1 MGEHIEHVERGAVAT
16 ITLSRGDA
24 GNRLTN
30 AMAAALGA
38 ALDASAQSR
47 VIVLRGAGADF
58 CIGRDMQPPAP
69 GARVSA
75 SEVLQTDAQPM
86 LALFDAFRRCR
97 QPVVA
102 VVQGKA
108 WGIGTVFAALA
119 DVTYAAADATFRLGE
134 LERGIPPAIALSALI
149 DRMPPKAV
157 AHLVYSAEPIAA
169 PAALAAGLV
178 SRVVEPAGLADA
190 VDGFVARL
198 LTFAPETVAAVKQ
211 YLATAPRF
219 AEGQAALYGSSLLA
233 NVLSSR

>member
-1 MGEHIEHVERGAVAT
+1 MSEAVEHREQGAIST
-16 ITLSRGDA
+16 ITLNRADA

-38 ALDASAQSR
+38 ALGASAQSR

-58 CIGRDMQPPAP
+58 CLGRDMQPPAP
-69 GARVSA
+69 GARVSPA
-75 SEVLQTDAQPM
+75 EILRTDAQPM
-86 LALFDAFRRCR
+86 LALFDALRRCR

-102 VVQGKA
+102 VVRGKA

-119 DVTYAAADATFRLGE
+119 DVTYAATDATFRLGE
-134 LERGIPPAIALSALI
+134 LERGIPPALALSALI

-178 SRVVEPAGLADA
+178 SRVVEPAGLEDA
-190 VDGFVARL
+190 VDEFIARL
-198 LTFAPETVAAVKQ
+198 LSFAPETVLAVKQ

-219 AEGQAALYGSSLLA
+219 SEAEAALYGSSVLA

>member
-1 MGEHIEHVERGAVAT
+1 MAEPVEREAQGAVST
-16 ITLSRGDA
+16 ITLRRAEA

-38 ALDASAQSR
+38 ALDAAAQSR

-169 PAALAAGLV
+169 AAAMAAGLV

-190 VDGFVARL
+190 VEGFVARL

-219 AEGQAALYGSSLLA
+219 AEAQAALYGSSLLA

>member
-1 MGEHIEHVERGAVAT
+1 MAELVEHQERGAVST
-16 ITLSRGDA
+16 ITLNRADA

-30 AMAAALGA
+30 TMAAALGA
-38 ALDASAQSR
+38 ALGASAQSR

-58 CIGRDMQPPAP
+58 CVGRDMQPPAP
-69 GARVSA
+69 GARVSP
-75 SEVLQTDAQPM
+75 EEILKTDARPM
-86 LALFDAFRRCR
+86 LALFDALRRCR
-97 QPVVA
+97 QPVLA
-102 VVQGKA
+102 VVRGKA

-134 LERGIPPAIALSALI
+134 LERGIPPALALSALI
-149 DRMPPKAV
+149 DRMPSKAV

-169 PAALAAGLV
+169 PAAMAAGLV
-178 SRVVEPAGLADA
+178 SRVVEPAELDAA

-198 LTFAPETVAAVKQ
+198 LTFAPDTVLAVKQ

-219 AEGQAALYGSSLLA
+219 AEAEAALYGSSLLA